1 MENIVMCGTDLH
13 DNSLVSQISVGK
25 GDADLLRT
33 GNTDTGRGKLFRR
46 LKQLSK
52 ENGGGR
58 IVLGYEAS
66 SPGFGLYDRCRKAD
80 IECVILAPTKMKRSV
95 KGKKNKTDK
104 KDALDILEILRGH
117 YLAGN
122 KLPSI
127 WIPDDR
133 TRNDREL
140 VRSRLDLGNKLTS
153 VKTQVQTLLKRA
165 SKKRPE
171 SMKTT
176 WTKAYMKWLK
186 SVELP
191 ETQAEV
197 LNSMLRQIAFY
208 EEEICLLN
216 KSLELLSQNERY
228 KEPCEALV
236 REMVGVGLLS
246 AMVFLTEMGDLSRF
260 SNRKKVGAFVGL
272 VPRSNESGEID
283 DRKGNIT
290 KQGSWRLRKISCQ
303 AAWVRVRCD
312 KNEAVAYARIV
323 AKNKN
328 KKKVAL
334 VACMRRLLIR
344 MWHIG
349 LKAQQQSGCYV
360 YEKKQDQIAA

>member
-1 MENIVMCGTDLH
+1 MDNVIMCGTDVH
-13 DNSLVSQISVGK
+13 DNSLVSQIGVNK
-25 GDADLLRT
+25 GDAALFRT
-33 GNTDTGRGKLFRR
+33 GNTQAGKRKLFGH
-46 LKQLSK
+46 LKGLSK
-52 ENGGGR
+52 KHGGCR
-58 IVLGYEAS
+58 VILAYEAS
-66 SPGFGLYDRCRKAD
+66 SQGFGLYDGCRIAG
-80 IECVILAPTKMKRSV
+80 IECVILAPTKMKKSV

-122 KLPSI
+122 KLPAI

-140 VRSRLDLGNKLTS
+140 VRSRLDLGEKLTS

-165 SKKRPE
+165 SKRRPE
-171 SMKTT
+171 SIKTT

-191 ETQAEV
+191 KTQAEV
-197 LNSMLRQIAFY
+197 LGSLLRQIEFY
-208 EEEICLLN
+208 DGEIEQVN
-216 KSLELLSQNERY
+216 KSIERLSQGQRY
-228 KEPCEALV
+228 KEPCEALIN
-236 REMVGVGLLS
+236 EINGVGLLS
-246 AMVFLTEMGDLSRF
+246 AMVFLTEMGDLGRF
-260 SNRKKVGAFVGL
+260 SSRKKVGAFVGL
-272 VPRSNESGEID
+272 VPRSNESGEVD

-290 KQGSWRLRKISCQ
+290 KQGSWRLRKVSCQ

-312 KNEAVAYARIV
+312 KEEKLAYERIV
-323 AKNKN
+323 SRNPK

-344 MWHIG
+344 MWRVG
-349 LKAQQQSGCYV
+349 LQAQRQSGGFV
-360 YEKKQDQIAA
+360 YENDQHLDAA